1 MSTEITNTAAAPPSP
16 AAQAAAASAA
26 TRQSLK
32 TQTSAV
38 RQIAESEPVF
48 DPAEMQQRLSEA
60 LNQLNEQMRH
70 SGRDL
75 SFSVDNVL
83 DRPVIT
89 VKSASTGEI
98 VRQIPNEA
106 LLRIAHNL
114 ENIKGLLQ
122 DGLF

>member
-16 AAQAAAASAA
+16 AAQVAVASAA
-26 TRQSLK
+26 TRPSFK
-32 TQTSAV
+32 AQTSAP
-38 RQIAESEPVF
+38 RQIAESEPAF
-48 DPAEMQQRLSEA
+48 DPAEMQRRLSA
-60 LNQLNEQMRH
+60 VINQLNEQMRH

-75 SFSVDNVL
+75 SFSIDNVL

-122 DGLF
+122 DGVF